1 MDTSDDTIGKKL
13 RTHRAMRPAFILI
26 LGDEEMNNGTISY
39 MGPDREQVNG
49 IQSSDFIQHIIDE
62 IKPSSLSLD

>member
-1 MDTSDDTIGKKL
+1 
-13 RTHRAMRPAFILI
+13 AMRPAFILI